1 MKTVYVYDSHC
12 GWDDLIYLKDK
23 EISDI
28 DRFCPVCEEWDQLIG
43 IANNKAEL
51 IEILNMHNIG
61 TKKIFEELLEK
72 FDEIQSI
79 DYGSEI
85 VKKEELKVGLFFFVK
100 GNFSFSG
107 CPLSK
112 AESYGDFLVYP
123 ESHYDV
129 WDKYHYLHESHSI
142 PYDYN
147 PRGRIVY
154 RKSDDTFI
162 IYYDKCVESELNRI
176 SREYE
181 QFNVRFELDEHYVC
195 HKCNKD
201 YLF

>member
-100 GNFSFSG
+100 VSSMNPYYASQEDERNGGHCHHTIVDVACVVNS
-107 CPLSK
+107 LRNELE
-112 AESYGDFLVYP
+112 AE
-123 ESHYDV
+123 
-129 WDKYHYLHESHSI
+129 
-142 PYDYN
+142 
-147 PRGRIVY
+147 
-154 RKSDDTFI
+154 
-162 IYYDKCVESELNRI
+162 
-176 SREYE
+176 
-181 QFNVRFELDEHYVC
+181 Q
-195 HKCNKD
+195 
-201 YLF
+201 